1 MIISEK
7 HHNIVYGKTFS
18 KLKKNQIKEL
28 VNNYSKR
35 FRVNKIDPKKIFKN
49 KKCLDA
55 GCGFG
60 RGSLFMLSN
69 SAKFVTSVDIS
80 DNNIKTTNQNLKN
93 YGFKNFKTLKK
104 NISNLPFK
112 DESFDVVWCYG
123 VIHHTKFTDRS
134 LKELTRVL
142 KTGGFL
148 KLFVYGSGG
157 IHWYIMNKFR
167 KIFNNFDTNQIIEIL
182 NFLNYTEIDI
192 VNFID
197 NWKTSY
203 LRTYTAK
210 DLNMRLSSLGFLKPK
225 PHRYGLSYDTN
236 QRKNNF
242 LNDKKWMGEGDLR
255 YLIKKIK
262 DTKSENNKLS
272 NSEKG
277 SNYQFENII
286 SRNLDNKFNKIE
298 KKLKNNIFL
307 SVTISAK
314 IHKKLLELL
323 NSSKSFDARN
333 FIKYVDQI
341 CKFLNK

>member
-1 MIISEK
+1 
-7 HHNIVYGKTFS
+7 
-18 KLKKNQIKEL
+18 
-28 VNNYSKR
+28 
-35 FRVNKIDPKKIFKN
+35 
-49 KKCLDA
+49 
-55 GCGFG
+55 
-60 RGSLFMLSN
+60 
-69 SAKFVTSVDIS
+69 
-80 DNNIKTTNQNLKN
+80 
-93 YGFKNFKTLKK
+93 
-104 NISNLPFK
+104 FK